1 MAEVMHR
8 LQATAGPASYDVVIG
23 ETLLPDT
30 LDGQEL
36 SKYESIAVIASKRVY
51 DLHREYLDSS
61 LERLGGRRRL
71 LLMEDSEENKSY
83 SLAGRFLEE
92 FIGKGLNRR
101 SSVIGIGG
109 GVVGDFA
116 GYCAGLYMRGIPV
129 VHVPTTLLA
138 MVDSSIGGKSAVNLS
153 VGKNI
158 AGVFRQPALVV
169 SDVRFLETLPDE
181 ELRNG
186 LVEALKHGLI
196 GDGETLV
203 ILEENDIASIRKK
216 DRIADLIARSVSF
229 KASVVGRDERE
240 AGPRAILNF
249 GHTIGHA
256 IESFMEYRGV
266 SHGEAVAAG
275 ISVKLE
281 VCRRMGLLSAEEARR
296 AARIIEAYGLTMKR
310 RPFDIEGIIGHMAY
324 DKKNFGGSVNFV
336 LLEGTG
342 NPKINQRIPVEMLR
356 EVMAEVLC

>member
-1 MAEVMHR
+1 MAKVMHR
-8 LQATAGPASYDVVIG
+8 LQATAGLSSYEVVIG
-23 ETLLPDT
+23 ERMLPDV
-30 LDGQEL
+30 L
-36 SKYESIAVIASKRVY
+36 SGRDLSAYESVAVIASSRVY
-51 DLHREYLDSS
+51 GLHRAYLDGS
-61 LERLGGRRRL
+61 LERLGGRSRL

-83 SLAGRFLEE
+83 PLAGKFLEA

-101 SSVIGIGG
+101 SAVIGIGG

-129 VHVPTTLLA
+129 IHVPTTLLA

-158 AGVFRQPALVV
+158 AGVFRQPAMVAG
-169 SDVRFLETLPDE
+169 DIGFLETLPDD

-186 LVEALKHGLI
+186 LAEALKHGLI
-196 GDGETLV
+196 GDAETLR
-203 ILEENDIASIRKK
+203 ILEENDIASIRNK
-216 DRIADLIARSVSF
+216 DRIAGLIARSVSF
-229 KASVVGRDERE
+229 KAAVVARDELE
-240 AGPRAILNF
+240 SASRAVLNF

-256 IESFMEYRGV
+256 IESFMGYRGV

-275 ISVKLE
+275 MRVKLE
-281 VCRRMGLLSAEEARR
+281 VSRRMGLLPGDE
-296 AARIIEAYGLTMKR
+296 AARGGRIMDAYGLMMKR
-310 RPFDIEGIIGHMAY
+310 RALDIDGIIGHMAY

-342 NPKINQRIPVEMLR
+342 NPKINQRIPLEMLR
-356 EVMAEVLC
+356 EVMGEVLC